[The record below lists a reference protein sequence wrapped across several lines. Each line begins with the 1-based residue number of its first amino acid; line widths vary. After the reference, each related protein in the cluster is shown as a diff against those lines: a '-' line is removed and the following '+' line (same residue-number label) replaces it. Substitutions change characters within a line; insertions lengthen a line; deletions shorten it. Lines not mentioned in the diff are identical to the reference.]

1 MYVCSFVCNYIYNFK
16 DTAQPDLPF
25 VFVGDEAFPL
35 RNYMMRPFPGRN
47 LPGKM

>member
-1 MYVCSFVCNYIYNFK
+1 MHVCSFVCNYIYNFK
-16 DTAQPDLPF
+16 DTTQPDLPF

-35 RNYMMRPFPGRN
+35 RNYMMRPIPGKN